1 MLLWTVGNFLMRMS
15 NDRHPVFY
23 YVYLVSGFGK
33 VEKVGSFFFF
43 FLSLQLVINVMLNLW
58 MNRSKNK
65 PF

>member
-1 MLLWTVGNFLMRMS
+1 MRMS

-33 VEKVGSFFFF
+33 VEKVHGSFFFF

>member
-1 MLLWTVGNFLMRMS
+1 MRMS

-43 FLSLQLVINVMLNLW
+43 SYHYSW
-58 MNRSKNK
+58 S
-65 PF
+65 